1 MEHSD
6 CDNVEHSCEDEYGT
20 LDCAPFTSGILRKIR
35 RLYWLRMLKR
45 VKLVEAELEPSE
57 WVSWKMKGFCKFVG
71 FPIVKHEA
79 K

>member
-1 MEHSD
+1 
-6 CDNVEHSCEDEYGT
+6 
-20 LDCAPFTSGILRKIR
+20 
-35 RLYWLRMLKR
+35 MLKR

-71 FPIVKHEA
+71 FPIVKQEA